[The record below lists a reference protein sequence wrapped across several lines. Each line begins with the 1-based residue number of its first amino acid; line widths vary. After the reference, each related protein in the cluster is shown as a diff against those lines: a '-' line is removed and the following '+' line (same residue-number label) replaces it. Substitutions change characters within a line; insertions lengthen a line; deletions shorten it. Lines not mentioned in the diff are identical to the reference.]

1 MAARQ
6 GEAEPRRDAKWS
18 LDLSLRTKLTAL
30 TGVLMVAVTLFV
42 VTYFP
47 NRMDE
52 QGRAWMFRHADG
64 VALILANAVAPG
76 LEFQDK
82 KGVESQ
88 LALLIN
94 SPEVTYV
101 AVLSANGETFAAWKK
116 EAVPKELRPVRAPVV
131 EETDKYLHLARPIVA
146 PGGTT
151 GTLALGL
158 SLDHLFAER
167 NANRQAVILVSLGLF
182 LFGFGASFTLG
193 TLVARPIHT
202 LTRLA
207 SEVAGGN
214 LSVGGLAREGKNP
227 PPGGWD
233 DEAKALTAAISAM
246 ATQLAEQIEE
256 IDAQRRAA
264 EAERERAQTAE
275 EKALLATK
283 AKSVFLAN
291 MSHELRTPL
300 TAIMGYSTILQRELK
315 SGSPQ
320 AIDDLRR
327 INSSGQHLLELINDV
342 LDLAKIEAGR
352 ITLDPRPF
360 DVVGLVEEVT
370 SSVQT
375 LVDRNGNQLT
385 IDIPHALPQVELDR
399 TRTGQIL
406 LNLLSNAAK
415 FTKRGRIDLRVFPET
430 DAHDDWI
437 VFEVKDSGIGI
448 PPQKLGVI
456 FEAFGQ
462 ADSSTTREF
471 GGTGL
476 GLTITRQF
484 CEMMRGTIAVTS
496 TVGRGSTF
504 LVRLPTHI
512 PPPEPTDPRPLSRRE
527 P

>member
-1 MAARQ
+1 MQARR
-6 GEAEPRRDAKWS
+6 GEEERDTKWS

-30 TGVLMVAVTLFV
+30 TGALMVAVTLFV

-47 NRMDE
+47 NRMNE
-52 QGRAWMFRHADG
+52 QGRAWMFRHADA

-76 LEFQDK
+76 LEFNDR

-88 LALLIN
+88 LSLVIN
-94 SPEVTYV
+94 SPEIRYV
-101 AVLSANGETFAAWKK
+101 VVLTENGETFAVWNKD
-116 EAVPKELRPVRAPVV
+116 AVPKEVRPVRAPVV
-131 EETDKYLHLARPIVA
+131 ETTDEYLHLARPIVA

-158 SLDHLFAER
+158 SLDHLIEER
-167 NANRQAVILVSLGLF
+167 NANREAVILVSLGLF

-193 TLVARPIHT
+193 TLVARPIRS
-202 LTRLA
+202 LTQLA
-207 SEVAGGN
+207 REVAGGN
-214 LSVGGLAREGKNP
+214 LGVGGLAREGKDP
-227 PPGGWD
+227 SPGGWN
-233 DEAKALTAAISAM
+233 DEAKALTAAIGAM
-246 ATQLAEQIEE
+246 ATQLAQQIEE
-256 IDAQRRAA
+256 IDEQRRAA
-264 EAERERAQTAE
+264 EAERERAQSAE

-300 TAIMGYSTILQRELK
+300 TAIMGYSTILQREMK

-320 AIDDLRR
+320 ALDDLRR

-352 ITLDPRPF
+352 VTLDPQPF

-370 SSVQT
+370 SSVQP

-385 IDIPHALPQVELDR
+385 VHIPQALPQVELDR

-415 FTKRGRIDLRVFPET
+415 FTKDGRIDLRVFPET
-430 DAHDDWI
+430 DLHDDWI
-437 VFEVKDSGIGI
+437 VFEVKDTGIGI
-448 PPQKLGVI
+448 PPEKLGAI

-484 CEMMRGTIAVTS
+484 CEMMRGTIAVSS
-496 TVGRGSTF
+496 TVGSGSTF
-504 LVRLPTHI
+504 VVRLP
-512 PPPEPTDPRPLSRRE
+512 RRQ

>member
-6 GEAEPRRDAKWS
+6 EDTEPRVHARWS

-30 TGVLMVAVTLFV
+30 TGALMVAVTIFV

-47 NRMDE
+47 NRMDD
-52 QGRAWMFRHADG
+52 QGRAWMLRHADG

-76 LEFQDK
+76 LEFNDR

-88 LALLIN
+88 LGLLIN
-94 SPEVTYV
+94 SPEVSYV
-101 AVLSANGETFAAWKK
+101 VVLSSNGDTFAIWKK
-116 EAVPKELRPVRAPVV
+116 DGVPKDLRTVRAPVV

-158 SLDHLFAER
+158 SLDHLIAER

-182 LFGFGASFTLG
+182 VFGFGASFTLG
-193 TLVARPIHT
+193 TLVGRPIHQ
-202 LTRLA
+202 LTQLA

-214 LSVGGLAREGKNP
+214 LGVGGLAREGKDP
-227 PPGGWD
+227 PPGGWN

-264 EAERERAQTAE
+264 EAERERAVSAE

-320 AIDDLRR
+320 ALDDLRR

-360 DVVGLVEEVT
+360 DVGGLVDEVT
-370 SSVQT
+370 SSVQP
-375 LVDRNGNQLT
+375 LVDRNDNALT
-385 IDIPHALPQVELDR
+385 VDIAQALPLVELDR

-415 FTKRGRIDLRVFPET
+415 FTKNGRIDLRVFPEN
-430 DAHDDWI
+430 DVHDDWI

-448 PPQKLGVI
+448 PPRKLDVI

-484 CEMMRGTIAVTS
+484 CEMMRGTIAVSS
-496 TVGRGSTF
+496 TVGSGSTF
-504 LVRLPTHI
+504 VVRLPTHI
-512 PPPEPTDPRPLSRRE
+512 PPPEPTDPRPMPRKD

>member
-1 MAARQ
+1 MPARQ
-6 GEAEPRRDAKWS
+6 GSVEPERDAKWS
-18 LDLSLRTKLTAL
+18 FDLSLRTKLTAL
-30 TGVLMVAVTLFV
+30 TGVLMLAVTLFV

-47 NRMDE
+47 NRMDD
-52 QGRAWMFRHADG
+52 QGRSWMLRHADG

-88 LALLIN
+88 LSFLIN

-101 AVLSANGETFAAWKK
+101 AVLSADGKMFAWWNK
-116 EAVPKELRPVRAPVV
+116 EAIPKELRPVRGPVV
-131 EETDKYLHLARPIVA
+131 DITDKYLHLARPIVA

-158 SLDHLFAER
+158 SLDHLIAER
-167 NANRQAVILVSLGLF
+167 NENRQAVILVSLGLF
-182 LFGFGASFTLG
+182 LFGFGASFSLG
-193 TLVARPIHT
+193 TFVARPIRA

-214 LSVGGLAREGKNP
+214 LSVGGLATERKDP

-246 ATQLAEQIEE
+246 AAQLAEQIEE

-264 EAERERAQTAE
+264 EAERERAQSAE

-352 ITLDPRPF
+352 VTLDPRPF
-360 DVVGLVEEVT
+360 DIVGLVEEVT
-370 SSVQT
+370 SSVEP
-375 LVDRNGNQLT
+375 LVDRNGNTLSV
-385 IDIPHALPQVELDR
+385 DLHASLPQVELDR

-415 FTKRGRIDLRVFPET
+415 FTRYGQIDLRVYPES
-430 DAHDDWI
+430 DPYDDWI
-437 VFEVKDSGIGI
+437 VFEVRDTGIGI
-448 PPQKLGVI
+448 PPKKLDVI

-484 CEMMRGTIAVTS
+484 CEMMHGTISVTS
-496 TVGRGSTF
+496 TMGTGSTF
-504 LVRLPTHI
+504 VVRLPTRVA
-512 PPPEPTDPRPLSRRE
+512 PPEPTDPRPIGRRE